1 MNTSTRPLL
10 LLFAAGA
17 PLWAT
22 ACVPN
27 TPSNATPSSEA
38 TPRPASTFTVP
49 MANAS
54 ADVTYPAQAE
64 ALATVELALR
74 VGGPLVDLP
83 IKEGDIVQ
91 EGDTLARVDP
101 RDYQVQVRALRSQA
115 AAARAQR
122 NKARLDLERAQ
133 KLVATHAVP
142 EAQLDAT
149 QAGFQIATAQLAQV
163 TRSVEAARLSLQDTT
178 LGAPFSG
185 RVARVLVENH
195 QTVAPGQ
202 PILRLQDTRRV
213 MVRLN
218 VPERDMLALTNE
230 PDPKLSVRFSA
241 HGGESFP
248 AEVREYGTDINP
260 DTRTYELALTVDT
273 GDLAI
278 LPGMTAT
285 VTWERTRRATPVIPL
300 ATLTTTSD
308 GRSMV
313 WRVSPKNTLSRV
325 VVEVGQVQNDGVE
338 IVAGLRPGDT
348 LLAAG
353 LSSASEGL
361 EIVPRGDAINLFG
374 GAR

>member
-1 MNTSTRPLL
+1 
-10 LLFAAGA
+10 
-17 PLWAT
+17 
-22 ACVPN
+22 
-27 TPSNATPSSEA
+27 
-38 TPRPASTFTVP
+38 
-49 MANAS
+49 
-54 ADVTYPAQAE
+54 
-64 ALATVELALR
+64 
-74 VGGPLVDLP
+74 
-83 IKEGDIVQ
+83 
-91 EGDTLARVDP
+91 
-101 RDYQVQVRALRSQA
+101 
-115 AAARAQR
+115 
-122 NKARLDLERAQ
+122 
-133 KLVATHAVP
+133 
-142 EAQLDAT
+142 
-149 QAGFQIATAQLAQV
+149 
-163 TRSVEAARLSLQDTT
+163 
-178 LGAPFSG
+178 
-185 RVARVLVENH
+185 
-195 QTVAPGQ
+195 
-202 PILRLQDTRRV
+202 